1 MIRVT
6 SRKLSNRSSA
16 SLRGNIAPALS
27 PANSAQSDLD
37 LTRQGRRQNDN
48 FLHRWSEIDLAL
60 ENAHEIVAPF
70 IISAGS
76 YCSFSVYSAALSGFR
91 TREPC
96 RHPARAG
103 GAVPP

>member
-16 SLRGNIAPALS
+16 SLRDSIAPALS
-27 PANSAQSDLD
+27 AANSAQLNLS
-37 LTRQGRRQNDN
+37 LTRQGRRQSDN
-48 FLHRWSEIDLAL
+48 FLHRWSEIVLTL

-76 YCSFSVYSAALSGFR
+76 YRSFSVYSPARSGFR
-91 TREPC
+91 TREPR
-96 RHPARAG
+96 RHPARA
-103 GAVPP
+103 